1 MCMYKQLYMYMYM
14 RMYTYYMYQY
24 SGALMICIVLNGHLS
39 SDVRIVSSR
48 VHSCIQSCTLVHL
61 AVYVGVSAAIAV
73 KARINQRAV
82 LL

>member
-1 MCMYKQLYMYMYM
+1 MYKQLYMYMYM

-48 VHSCIQSCTLVHL
+48 VHKYIQSCTLVHS
-61 AVYVGVSAAIAV
+61 VMYIIVSAAVAV
-73 KARINQRAV
+73 KAHINQRA
-82 LL
+82 LLL